1 MELLQYPQ
9 FKFLCN
15 KLKNMSLII
24 KKNTTFEIPKQGGSF
39 LPSDWFII
47 VKRDSP
53 NVVCLIRDKQ
63 CIYPD
68 INCQPPYNFIASK
81 NFVNPYNQSAVVT
94 ITGNVD
100 DDALLIYGGSQLW
113 LRSQSSSVPSCVA
126 GAVNHQF
133 TIGASESF
141 IIEGWDT
148 RGICGEINICVSFAL
163 STP

>member
-1 MELLQYPQ
+1 
-9 FKFLCN
+9 
-15 KLKNMSLII
+15 MSLII
-24 KKNTTFEIPKQGGSF
+24 KENTTFEIPKQEVSF
-39 LPSDWFII
+39 IPII

-53 NVVCLIRDKQ
+53 NVVCLIRNKQ
-63 CIYPD
+63 CGYPY

-113 LRSQSSSVPSCVA
+113 LRSQSSSVPSCFA

-141 IIEGWDT
+141 IIEGWDIQ
-148 RGICGEINICVSFAL
+148 GICGEINICVSFAL